1 MTNAPDLDLIKQ
13 QWQQLSVKVDKLEQ
27 ANERLSDQLART
39 NAKSYQ
45 QRLAGRVKRTS
56 WVGLLLP
63 ILAPLQYYSL
73 HMPVW
78 ICAVYAIF
86 GIFMCVLNRRLS
98 SFILSKNLLEISA
111 TEALQHATAVR
122 LYQKNARILGV
133 FLAALLLFGMY
144 YVLPLSEQRSAILWG
159 GVVGLLIGLAF
170 AIPRC
175 ITNARLARRMAQS
188 LTDPEQF

>member
-1 MTNAPDLDLIKQ
+1 MNASDLDLIKQ
-13 QWQQLSVKVDKLEQ
+13 QWQQLSVKVDNLEQ

-39 NAKSYQ
+39 NAKSFQ
-45 QRLAGRVKRTS
+45 ERLAGRVKRIS
-56 WVGLLLP
+56 WAGLLLP
-63 ILAPLQYYSL
+63 VLAPMLYYSL
-73 HMPVW
+73 QMPVW
-78 ICAVYAIF
+78 MCFVYAIF
-86 GIFMCVLNRRLS
+86 GIFMCILNRRLS

-188 LTDPEQF
+188 LTDPD